1 MKFKYLSLL
10 AATLVAFGGPALAE
24 NKTTGEHI
32 DDSTITADVKARLVD
47 AKGVPSGDVNVEVYK
62 GIVLLSGFVTD
73 APAKA
78 GAETAAKGAKG
89 VAKVH
94 NAITVHPKTSMGSKL
109 DDTVLVG
116 KVKAAL
122 VDEKHV
128 DAGSINVES
137 RDSIV
142 QLGGF
147 VSGKAEKDKALATA
161 KGVKGVKSVVDAL
174 YVKP

>member
-1 MKFKYLSLL
+1 MRFLSLF

-24 NKTTGEHI
+24 KTTGEHV
-32 DDSTITADVKARLVD
+32 DDTVIAADVKAKLLD
-47 AKGVPSGDVNVEVYK
+47 AKDVPSTDVNVEVYK
-62 GIVLLSGFVTD
+62 GVVLLSGFVTD
-73 APAKA
+73 NAAKA
-78 GAETAAKGAKG
+78 GAEAAAKKANG
-89 VAKVH
+89 VVKVH

-122 VDEKHV
+122 IDAKDV
-128 DAGSINVES
+128 DAGSINCEA

-147 VSGKAEKDKALATA
+147 VSGKGAKDRALAVA
-161 KGVKGVKSVVDAL
+161 KGVSGVKRVDDAL
-174 YVKP
+174 YIKP